1 MKKQIHSE
9 KAPAAIGPY
18 SQAVEFNNTL
28 YVSGQIPVDQ
38 VSGEIANDIAD
49 QAKQSMENIKYI
61 VEEAGYA
68 INDIVKC
75 TIFLTDL
82 NDFAVVND
90 IYGSFFSEPYPSRA
104 TVQVAAL
111 PKGVNVEID
120 AIACKK

>member
-38 VSGEIANDIAD
+38 ASGEIANDIAE
-49 QAKQSMENIKYI
+49 QTKQSMENIKYI
-61 VEEAGYA
+61 VEEAGYV

-90 IYGSFFSEPYPSRA
+90 VYGSFFSEPYPTRA

-120 AIACKK
+120 AIAYKN

>member
-28 YVSGQIPVDQ
+28 YVSGQIPVNQ
-38 VSGEIANDIAD
+38 ASGEIANDIAE
-49 QAKQSMENIKYI
+49 QTKQSMENIKYI
-61 VEEAGYA
+61 VEEAGYV

-90 IYGSFFSEPYPSRA
+90 VYGSFFSEPYPTRA

-120 AIACKK
+120 AIAYKN